1 MEAPIDF
8 LYSSLPAKAFW
19 FGILSAASLPIG
31 ALLGIYFP
39 PRKRV
44 VAALMA
50 FGAGCLL
57 CALTLELVAPAF
69 KHAGFYPLATGA
81 IIGGLLF
88 VSLNKILNGQGAFLR
103 KPATFMRHLVTRKK
117 ARMKALVNALS
128 RINILCALPSNEM
141 RALLPFIHSRTY
153 TAGSLIFRQG
163 EKGDALYLIDAGEVE
178 VLRDNAVIATLPAG
192 ESFGEMAL
200 LSGEPRNAS
209 LRAKTEVRTWRILKE
224 DFDTLVR
231 SSPALVEALEKVS
244 EKRLDDCH
252 DATEWRKRVSG
263 YVDALTL
270 PVTESDAREAIH
282 SAGGGAALAIWLG
295 ILLDGIPESAVIGAS
310 MLHTTVSWAL
320 IAGLFLSNL
329 PEALSSAVGMR
340 RQGLSVRRVLGLW
353 GSLMF
358 ITGAGALLGNVFFT
372 GASHIVFAGFEGCAA
387 GAMLVMIAE
396 TMLPEAYEQG
406 GAITG
411 LATLLGFLSGL
422 FVKSF
427 S

>member
-1 MEAPIDF
+1 MDI
-8 LYSSLPAKAFW
+8 LYASIPAKAFW

-69 KHAGFYPLATGA
+69 KHAGFYPLAVGA
-81 IIGGLLF
+81 VIGGVLF
-88 VSLNKILNGQGAFLR
+88 VVLNKILNGQGAFLR
-103 KPATFMRHLVTRKK
+103 KPATFLGHLVTRKK
-117 ARMKALVNALS
+117 ARMKALVEQLS
-128 RINILCALPSNEM
+128 RINIIAILPTNEM

-153 TAGSLIFRQG
+153 AAGTLIFRQG

-178 VLRDNAVIATLPAG
+178 VVRDSAVIATLPAG

-209 LRAKTEVRTWRILKE
+209 LRAKGEVRTWRILKQ
-224 DFDTLVR
+224 DFDHLLA
-231 SSPALVEALEKVS
+231 SSPALVKELKNVS
-244 EKRLDDCH
+244 EKRLDACH
-252 DATEWRKRVSG
+252 DAAVWRRQVEKFVE
-263 YVDALTL
+263 VHT
-270 PVTESDAREAIH
+270 PTVTESDAKEAVH
-282 SAGGGAALAIWLG
+282 AAGGGVALAIWLG
-295 ILLDGIPESAVIGAS
+295 LLLDGIPESAVIGAS
-310 MLHTTVSWAL
+310 MAQTAVSWAL

-329 PEALSSAVGMR
+329 PEAMSSAVGMR
-340 RQGLSVRRVLGLW
+340 RQGMPVRRVLGLW
-353 GSLMF
+353 GSLML
-358 ITGAGALLGNVFFT
+358 ITGVGALLGNFFFT
-372 GASHIVFAGFEGCAA
+372 GASHVVFAGFEGCAA

-406 GAITG
+406 GAVTG

-427 S
+427 A